1 MKNTNLKNM
10 LILKSLMLLSLLIWC
25 GMSYSCLKPDPLF
38 QVKSVLAH
46 GDIIFFDKDFLLTGM
61 TPILLSVAWIF
72 LRGLLHKGILN
83 YQKDMKPVEKFIIN
97 CSCLIVFLWLI
108 LYYILCLYFLFSDYT
123 LCKQIE
129 HSRYWVINTA
139 LCEVKP

>member
-1 MKNTNLKNM
+1 MNNANLKSM
-10 LILKSLMLLSLLIWC
+10 LTIKMLSLLSLLIVT
-25 GMSYSCLKPDPLF
+25 GMLYFCLTYNPLL

-61 TPILLSVAWIF
+61 TPILLSGAWIF

-83 YQKDMKPVEKFIIN
+83 YQKDMKPIEKFIIN

-123 LCKQIE
+123 LCKQTE
-129 HSRYWVINTA
+129 HSRYWVINTEF
-139 LCEVKP
+139 CEVKP